1 MRYKLKVN
9 NQTKLHAK
17 STKPF
22 RNDQFALL
30 GGILLSFVFTV
41 AIWWAGARLAPVPHL
56 PDQGA
61 SWYFWKLPM
70 PTFWGR
76 VTAWGLYALHQIA
89 IWSLI
94 YLAQQRIQKYS
105 TRLHRLNYIALGVN
119 AAFILLHFAQT
130 HLWYDGLAQD
140 VSIWSS
146 QASVILLLVMVL
158 LMENKRRGLLF
169 GRKAPLGKQAIAFVR
184 KYHGYFFAWGIVY
197 TFWYHPMEPTSGHLL
212 GFFYMFLLML
222 QGSLFFTRIHVNRW
236 WTLTQE
242 VLVAVHGTL
251 VAVMTANNMWPMFF
265 FGFGGIF
272 VITQM
277 YGLKLSRPLRAAILV
292 LYIASA
298 ITVYTG
304 RGLGMLHQITW
315 IPIIEYLAV
324 FIIAGIIGGGLW
336 LTRRL
341 SRSNRGAMEA
351 S

>member
-1 MRYKLKVN
+1 VKNQSKV
-9 NQTKLHAK
+9 HAK
-17 STKPF
+17 SIKPL
-22 RNDQFALL
+22 RNDQTALL
-30 GGILLSFVFTV
+30 GGIIFSILFTGM
-41 AIWWAGARLAPVPHL
+41 IWWAGARLASVPHL

-61 SWYFWKLPM
+61 SWYFWKLPI
-70 PTFWGR
+70 PTVWGR
-76 VTAWGLYALHQIA
+76 ITAWGLYALHQIA
-89 IWSLI
+89 IWRLI
-94 YLAQQRIQKYS
+94 FLAQQRIRKYS

-119 AAFILLHFAQT
+119 ATFILLHFAQT
-130 HLWYDGLAQD
+130 HFWYDGLAQD

-158 LMENKRRGLLF
+158 LMENKRRGLIF
-169 GRKAPLGKQAIAFVR
+169 GQKMPLGKEAIAFVR

-236 WTLTQE
+236 WTLVQE

-251 VAVMTANNMWPMFF
+251 VAVMNANNMWPMFF

-277 YGLKLSRPLRAAILV
+277 HGLKLHRTLRGTILV

-298 ITVYTG
+298 LTVYGG
-304 RGLGMLHQITW
+304 RDLGMLHQITW

-324 FIIAGIIGGGLW
+324 FLIAGIIGGALW
-336 LTRRL
+336 LTRRVAH
-341 SRSNRGAMEA
+341 RSQKSVEA
-351 S
+351 SS